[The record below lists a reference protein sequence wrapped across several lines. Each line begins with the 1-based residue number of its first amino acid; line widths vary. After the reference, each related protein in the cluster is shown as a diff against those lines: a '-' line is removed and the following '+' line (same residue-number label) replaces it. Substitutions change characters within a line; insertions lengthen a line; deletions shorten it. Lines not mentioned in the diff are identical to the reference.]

1 MEKQIVNLK
10 QEVSDLRCQLEKLA
24 LRLEKIEKTYEHDEE
39 PKMSFSKRKLI
50 ELLKKNGLY
59 NQGWRYKFVNST
71 TATGMTF
78 HGEEKIGLSKNF
90 IHSEKTTKEE
100 IVNVILHEIAHAIV
114 GAQEKHNEVWLSK
127 ALEIG
132 CDGKVKSKDFN
143 EYKYVF
149 RCKKGCEI
157 RRMRMT
163 KKLQKQIDESMCEE
177 HSLDMKLV
185 KK

>member
-1 MEKQIVNLK
+1 MEEITELK
-10 QEVSDLRCQLEKLA
+10 KEVTDLKSQLSKLT
-24 LRLEKIEKTYEHDEE
+24 LRLEHIEKTFGQDEE
-39 PKMSFSKRKLI
+39 PKMTFAKRKLS

-59 NQGWRYKFVNST
+59 KQGWRYRLVNST

-90 IHSEKTTKEE
+90 INSPKTSKEE
-100 IVNVILHEIAHAIV
+100 IVNIILHEIAHAIV
-114 GAQEKHNEVWLSK
+114 GAEENHNGVWLSK

-132 CDGKVKSKDFN
+132 CNGKIKSDDFN

-163 KKLQKQIDESMCEE
+163 KKLEKQIDESMCEE
-177 HSLDMKLV
+177 HNLDMKLV